1 MIFDQIIKRALLH
14 FRDIGRD
21 CNIEICRTDISFGH
35 IGNKQMNQPFHVVD
49 IRDDTVGK
57 RMADLN
63 ICRGFFIHFISGITV
78 GKYVLFIF
86 DGDHI
91 LFHHD

>member
-1 MIFDQIIKRALLH
+1 
-14 FRDIGRD
+14 
-21 CNIEICRTDISFGH
+21 
-35 IGNKQMNQPFHVVD
+35 MNQPPMLL
-49 IRDDTVGK
+49 ISAMTPLK

-91 LFHHD
+91 LSIMTESSERL

>member
-1 MIFDQIIKRALLH
+1 
-14 FRDIGRD
+14 
-21 CNIEICRTDISFGH
+21 
-35 IGNKQMNQPFHVVD
+35 MNQPFHVVD

-63 ICRGFFIHFISGITV
+63 ICGGFFIHFISGITV